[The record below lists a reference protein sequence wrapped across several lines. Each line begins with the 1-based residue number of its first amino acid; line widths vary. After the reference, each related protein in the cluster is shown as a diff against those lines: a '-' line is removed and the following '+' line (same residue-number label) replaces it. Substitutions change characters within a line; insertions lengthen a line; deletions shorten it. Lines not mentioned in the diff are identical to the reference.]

1 MGQSLF
7 LRMLTH
13 THILL
18 PTLLLCFPFLSN
30 GAPSPQ
36 DPNDDVE
43 VLSGGPVSTNDYD
56 YPDSGLPGFGGFG
69 GFGGIPRVRVLLI
82 PRGGQGDSDGHGGI
96 DSLLRGLFGFGSPRQ
111 VPQDSAPED
120 SAPESESECG
130 FMCTVFKDLFNFDGI
145 QEHIDAMKDQENEID
160 GDFDEDGFAVNNST
174 HTKKVLPDG
183 SVVHI
188 NKTVIA
194 DTDEN
199 GNSFVIHRSI
209 IHTYEGDIEVDDV
222 EEVED
227 AEEDA
232 EEDVE
237 EDAESVETFMKE
249 DSATGVDDGLKQ

>member
-56 YPDSGLPGFGGFG
+56 YPDSGLPGFGVFG

-111 VPQDSAPED
+111 VP
-120 SAPESESECG
+120 
-130 FMCTVFKDLFNFDGI
+130 
-145 QEHIDAMKDQENEID
+145 
-160 GDFDEDGFAVNNST
+160 
-174 HTKKVLPDG
+174 PDG

-194 DTDEN
+194 DTDET

-227 AEEDA
+227 AEED
-232 EEDVE
+232 VE